1 MQDKK
6 KHSVTAK
13 IRARPTLNPYL
24 RAADL
29 ISRRIAWDLRPQS
42 WVSRSRLRALKDGH
56 AGEKAVILCNGPSL
70 LKTNLTNL
78 KNTFTFGLNKINL
91 LFDRNEFRPSCIV
104 SVNRLVIEQNSD
116 FFCTTSIPL
125 FLDSSALTS
134 GNVPLRQNVTYLH
147 SSYAGFARDCS
158 VSISQGSTVTYVAL
172 QLAFHMGFQ
181 EVTLVGCDHD
191 FAAKGTPH
199 SRAVSGEEDPD
210 HFDPRYFS
218 GGQDWQLPDLFESE
232 VSYMKARRAFEEAD
246 RKLYNSTVGG
256 KLELFERIE
265 LSDFLGSRLR

>member
-6 KHSVTAK
+6 KHSVSVK
-13 IRARPTLNPYL
+13 LLARPTLNPYR
-24 RAADL
+24 RAAGL
-29 ISRRIAWDLRPQS
+29 VSRRIAWDLRLQS

-56 AGEKAVILCNGPSL
+56 VGEKAVILCNGPSL
-70 LKTNLTNL
+70 LKTDFTKL

-91 LFDRNEFRPSCIV
+91 LFDRDEFRPSCIV
-104 SVNRLVIEQNSD
+104 SINRLVIEQNCD
-116 FFCTTSIPL
+116 FFRTTSIPL
-125 FLDSSALTS
+125 FLDSCGLTS
-134 GNVPLRQNVTYLH
+134 GSVPPKQNVTYLH
-147 SSYAGFARDCS
+147 SSDHGFARDCS
-158 VSISQGSTVTYVAL
+158 VSISQGSTVTYAAL

-199 SRAVSGEEDPD
+199 SRVVSGGEDPD

-218 GGQDWQLPDLFESE
+218 GGQVWQLPDLFESE
-232 VSYMKARRAFEEAD
+232 VAYMKARRAFEAAD

-256 KLELFERIE
+256 KLELFERVE
-265 LSDFLGSRLR
+265 LANFLESGPR